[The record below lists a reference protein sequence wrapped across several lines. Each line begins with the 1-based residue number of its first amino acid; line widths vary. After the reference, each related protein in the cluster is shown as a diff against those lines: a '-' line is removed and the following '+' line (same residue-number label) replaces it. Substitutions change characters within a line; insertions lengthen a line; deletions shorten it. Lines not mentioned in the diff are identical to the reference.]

1 MESTLNAQ
9 TQPKAEKVTL
19 ARISSVGI
27 AVPKRVMT
35 NFDLEK
41 IVDTSDQWIVERTG
55 IKQRHIAE
63 GESCS
68 DLAAEAALQALKRA
82 NVPASEVDLIIVA
95 TVTPDMMLPAT
106 ACLVQQKIG
115 ATKAWGFDLSIACS
129 GFLYAL
135 QVAVQFVANGTH
147 QNVLVIG
154 MDIMSSIIDY
164 TDRQT
169 CIIFGD
175 GGGAALVQQSP
186 NKEAGYFI
194 DFLHEV
200 DGSGGDYL
208 CMPGGGSK
216 HPATAETVAKRD
228 HFVKQDGPVVF
239 KFATKRMPEICARL
253 LERNGLTGKDID
265 VFIPHQA
272 NLRIIKSAVDRLGLP
287 MEKVIINIAEYGN
300 TTAGTLP
307 LAIETALQEG
317 KLKKGDLVLFAVMGA
332 GLSAGAA
339 LMRWGY

>member
-1 MESTLNAQ
+1 MESTLNTQ
-9 TQPKAEKVTL
+9 TRAEKVTL
-19 ARISSVGI
+19 ARIASVGI
-27 AVPKRVMT
+27 AVPKRVLT

-55 IKQRHIAE
+55 IKQRYIAE
-63 GESCS
+63 GETCS
-68 DLAAEAALQALKRA
+68 DLAAASALKALERA

-147 QNVLVIG
+147 KNVLVIG

-175 GGGAALVQQSP
+175 GGGAALVQPSA
-186 NKEAGYFI
+186 NKESGYFI
-194 DFLHEV
+194 DFIHEI

-216 HPATAETVAKRD
+216 HPATADTVAKRE

-239 KFATKRMPEICARL
+239 KFATKRMPEICVRL

-317 KLKKGDLVLFAVMGA
+317 RLKKGDLVLFAVMGA